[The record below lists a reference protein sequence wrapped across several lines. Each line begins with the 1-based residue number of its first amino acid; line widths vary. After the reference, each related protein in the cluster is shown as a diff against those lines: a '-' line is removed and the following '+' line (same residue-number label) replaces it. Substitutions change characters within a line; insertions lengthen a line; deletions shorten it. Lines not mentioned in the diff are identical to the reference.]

1 MFRDKKG
8 YTFIE
13 ITVVVLLIG
22 LMMALTI
29 PRFRYAL
36 LTDNLKTAARRLAG
50 MIKTIRSEAVREQQS
65 FILHFDLES
74 NRFWIESGAM
84 SEEERLI
91 SQGKASSL
99 PSGVSIIDVW
109 LKGKGK
115 KVAGETAIRF
125 TKKGYVQQSAIHLG
139 SEDGRRFTLVLSP
152 FLGRVQVLENYVEFE
167 DV

>member
-1 MFRDKKG
+1 
-8 YTFIE
+8 
-13 ITVVVLLIG
+13 
-22 LMMALTI
+22 
-29 PRFRYAL
+29 
-36 LTDNLKTAARRLAG
+36 
-50 MIKTIRSEAVREQQS
+50 
-65 FILHFDLES
+65 
-74 NRFWIESGAM
+74 M
-84 SEEERLI
+84 SEEERVI
-91 SQGKASSL
+91 SQEKASSL

-115 KVAGETAIRF
+115 KMAGETGIRF

>member
-1 MFRDKKG
+1 M
-8 YTFIE
+8 
-13 ITVVVLLIG
+13 IG

-36 LTDNLKTAARRLAG
+36 LTDNLKAATRKLVG
-50 MIKTIRSEAVREQQS
+50 TIKTIRSEAVREQQN

-74 NRFWIESGAM
+74 NRFWLESGAM

-91 SQGKASSL
+91 SHEKASSL
-99 PSGVSIIDVW
+99 PGGVNIIDVW

-115 KVAGETAIRF
+115 KMTGETAIRF

-152 FLGRVQVLENYVEFE
+152 FLGRVQILENYVEFE
-167 DV
+167 DI